1 MNIFTVED
9 DPYYADL
16 LQYVLEQNPD
26 NKVRNFEDGK
36 SLLDSLYLSPSIITV
51 DYSLPDIT
59 GKELLRKIK
68 SRNPDVFVIIISA
81 QQDISTA
88 VDLLQDGAYDYIVK
102 NEDLRNRLWNVVR
115 NLYSQIELKEE
126 VEELRD
132 KVADHYDFSKRIK
145 GESNVLKESL
155 KLISK
160 AAKTEINVTISGET
174 GTGKE
179 VVANAIHY
187 NSKRKNKKLVAVNAA
202 AIPKDLIESE
212 LFGHEKGAFTGA
224 VSQRIGKFEE
234 SDGGTIFL
242 DEIGELDLNLQSKLL
257 RVLQEGEV
265 VRVGGNKSIR
275 LNSRII
281 TATNKNLA
289 EEVDKG
295 RFRQDLYYRLIG
307 LPIELPPLRNRGN
320 DIIILAN
327 TFLKDFAKKN
337 DTPSVLAEEAKKK
350 LLSYHYP
357 GNVRELKAVVELSA
371 VMSEGTSISAEDITF
386 NTLNATDDILIE
398 EDTLKGYTIKIM
410 QHFLDKYNYNVLSV
424 AEKLGVGKSTI
435 YQLIK
440 NGELTSK

>member
-68 SRNPDVFVIIISA
+68 SRNPDVFVIIISS

-145 GESNVLKESL
+145 GESDVLKKSL

-212 LFGHEKGAFTGA
+212 LFGHEKGSFTGA

-257 RVLQEGEV
+257 RVLQEGEI

-327 TFLKDFAKKN
+327 TFLKEFAKKN
-337 DTPSVLAEEAKKK
+337 DTPSVLAEDAKKK

-357 GNVRELKAVVELSA
+357 GNVRELKAIVELSA
-371 VMSEGTSISAEDITF
+371 VMSEGTTIISDDITF

-410 QHFLDKYNYNVLSV
+410 QHFLDKYNYNVLHV

-440 NGELTSK
+440 NGDLISN